1 MAVKI
6 LTDSTSYI
14 NGALKK
20 ELDITVVSLS
30 VKFPDESFKETEI
43 KNEDFYDLM
52 EEKGIP
58 ISSQPPVGEIYDAMD
73 KIVSAGNKLLC
84 IFISSEMSGTYSTA
98 HLAKNMILDKNPQA
112 EINILD
118 SRSNC
123 MQLGFAAVIAARAAK
138 IGKSLQE
145 VTEEAKLNVKRSRFL
160 FIPHN
165 LKYLQKGGRIGRA
178 SALIGNFLKIIPVLT
193 VEDGVTSILT
203 KVRTKKSAVDTM
215 VQRMESDISDYGL
228 GEVVVHHINCI
239 DEAKD
244 LAERIQNSYGIPV
257 TIVDIGPVIG
267 VHVGPGAIG
276 IAYYTKNDMR

>member
-14 NGALKK
+14 NEAVKK

-58 ISSQPPVGEIYDAMD
+58 VSSQPPVGEIYDAMD